1 MDRKAENEAF
11 LSAFFLTQGII
22 YDNIRADG
30 DEMKKRYEDGV
41 VPQLNQEIRTEFAK
55 QMREIRLSQNLT
67 QQVLA
72 DRVGTKK
79 SNISRMESGRYNPSL
94 DFMVRVADCMGK
106 HISITLEEQ

>member
-1 MDRKAENEAF
+1 
-11 LSAFFLTQGII
+11 
-22 YDNIRADG
+22 
-30 DEMKKRYEDGV
+30 MKKRYEDGV
-41 VPQLNQEIRTEFAK
+41 VPQLNKEIRTEFAK
-55 QMREIRLSQNLT
+55 QMREIRLRQNLT